1 MQTTLP
7 EPNTQ
12 TTGTKKCPFC
22 AEQIQAEAIKCR
34 YCGEFLDGIES
45 SDVRGLR
52 RSFRPTSDVPRD
64 ELRNRNRRT
73 SGKWYYANSTLV
85 FAVLCFGPFAL
96 PLAWMNPRYTLAAK
110 ALITVAVIVLTIVL
124 AYAMT
129 SMYKN
134 LMDQIAVLGIH

>member
-34 YCGEFLDGIES
+34 YCGEFLDG
-45 SDVRGLR
+45 RGKAPCLP
-52 RSFRPTSDVPRD
+52 SGSGDHGGSPLPAARPGGTI
-64 ELRNRNRRT
+64 
-73 SGKWYYANSTLV
+73 KWYYANSTLV

-96 PLAWMNPRYTLAAK
+96 PLAWMNPHYTLATK
-110 ALITVAVIVLTIVL
+110 ALITVAVLVLTIVL
-124 AYAMT
+124 AYGMT
-129 SMYKN
+129 SLYKN
-134 LMDQIAVLGIH
+134 LMDQIAVLGMH

>member
-1 MQTTLP
+1 MQTTLS
-7 EPNTQ
+7 EQSIQ
-12 TTGTKKCPFC
+12 TAQTKKCPFC

-34 YCGEFLDGIES
+34 YCGEFLDGAARPPS
-45 SDVRGLR
+45 GATSPSRGQ
-52 RSFRPTSDVPRD
+52 PGHT
-64 ELRNRNRRT
+64 
-73 SGKWYYANSTLV
+73 KWYYANSTLV

-96 PLAWMNPRYTLAAK
+96 PLAWMNPHYTLAKK
-110 ALITVAVIVLTIVL
+110 ALVTVAVIVLTIVL